1 MEVFGELRDH
11 VAQLEP
17 LRSMGWNGFQS
28 VAPRR
33 LPAIEPV
40 EAESPS

>member
-1 MEVFGELRDH
+1 LEVWGALRDLG
-11 VAQLEP
+11 APLEP